1 MRHPVPRGLAAT
13 ICAAGL
19 LAASQQVPATS
30 LAASAYMDWSRLTI
44 EFVPDGSRYSLATES
59 STVAVGG
66 MALYEV
72 NSATDWTTPLS
83 AASSQGLGS
92 ASADATADWLSASA
106 ELQGDQQ
113 ALYATLVQIG
123 DLQSFFL
130 APWSTRSGSI
140 TVSGGAGY
148 LLASIP
154 VTVFAALSDAD
165 GALSPY
171 VYASVVLNLENGFG
185 VVNSSVLYRHL
196 CFDCDSQHGGE
207 PYSDSLV
214 VAFKV
219 SDGDVLHLT
228 GSASVG
234 LGLYAPVS
242 VPAPVPLPAALWLF
256 SSALGVAGL
265 ARRRSA

>member
-1 MRHPVPRGLAAT
+1 MPRPLTRGLAA
-13 ICAAGL
+13 IFGAAGL
-19 LAASQQVPATS
+19 LAVSQQVLATS

-44 EFVPDGSRYSLATES
+44 EFVPDGFRYSLGSES

-66 MALYEV
+66 MGLYDV
-72 NSATDWTTPLS
+72 DSATDWTTPLS
-83 AASSQGLGS
+83 AVGPQGL
-92 ASADATADWLSASA
+92 AKADAGATADSLSASA

-130 APWSTRSGSI
+130 APWSTRSGSLTI
-140 TVSGGAGY
+140 SGGTGY
-148 LLASIP
+148 LLATIP

-171 VYASVVLNLENGFG
+171 VYANAVLNLENDAG
-185 VVNSSVLYRHL
+185 VVNSAVLYRYM

-207 PYSDSLV
+207 PYRDSLV

-234 LGLYAPVS
+234 LGLYAPV
-242 VPAPVPLPAALWLF
+242 PAPVPLPAALWLF
-256 SSALGVAGL
+256 CTALGVAGL
-265 ARRRSA
+265 ARIRGA